1 MSELQWWGYRHTSG
15 TLQAK
20 RYWSVEDIQ
29 EAQESPF
36 VKTVYGPFNAAG
48 RDEALAI
55 LEQHV

>member
-1 MSELQWWGYRHTSG
+1 MSNLQWWGYRHTSG

-20 RYWSVEDIQ
+20 RYLSEMDIE
-29 EAQESPF
+29 EAHESPF